1 MAANSREQMM
11 RFSQR
16 IGVVNVSDVVQT
28 EGMSDALRNS
38 LWNVLDQC
46 IWSKSTFLSNHHGG
60 LGFVDSFSRALWS
73 NFFKRPV
80 DSRPEYGFQILEQIR
95 KFFFSCE
102 WYFVYD
108 FIEFIAQTYE
118 MPGLIEQ
125 INEILERELSGFRL
139 IDGLFTRISD
149 ALEKQAIENA
159 LAPGPFAGVQAH
171 LHQALVHL
179 ANREQPDYRNSIKE
193 SVSAIESAVCEL
205 SGNPK
210 ATLGDGLRILERSG
224 KLHNALRN
232 GFSAIYGYT
241 SDADGIR
248 HAMLEEAAL
257 DEADAKFFLVSSA
270 AFINYLKAK
279 QAKDS

>member
-1 MAANSREQMM
+1 MVS
-11 RFSQR
+11 
-16 IGVVNVSDVVQT
+16 VSDVVQT
-28 EGMSDALRNS
+28 EGMSEALRNS

-46 IWSKSTFLSNHHGG
+46 IWSKGTFLRNHHGG
-60 LGFVDSFSRALWS
+60 LGFVDDFSQELWF
-73 NFFKRPV
+73 NFFKLRI

-95 KFFFSCE
+95 TYFFSCK
-102 WYFVYD
+102 WYEVYD
-108 FIEFIAQTYE
+108 FIEFVVQTYKIL
-118 MPGLIEQ
+118 GLIELV
-125 INEILERELSGFRL
+125 NEVLERELSGFRL
-139 IDGLFTRISD
+139 IDGLFTPVSEASER
-149 ALEKQAIENA
+149 EAIESA

-171 LHQALVHL
+171 LHQALQHL
-179 ANREQPDYRNSIKE
+179 ASRDKPDYRNSIKE

-210 ATLGDGLRILERSG
+210 ATLGDGLKILERGG

-248 HAMLEEAAL
+248 HSMLEEVAL

-279 QAKDS
+279 QAKNT

>member
-1 MAANSREQMM
+1 M

-16 IGVVNVSDVVQT
+16 IGMVSVSDVVQT

-46 IWSKSTFLSNHHGG
+46 IWSKQTFLRNRHGG
-60 LGFVDSFSRALWS
+60 LGLVDDLSRELWS
-73 NFFKRPV
+73 NFFKLRT
-80 DSRPEYGFQILEQIR
+80 DSRPVYGSKILEQIR
-95 KFFFSCE
+95 TYFFSCK
-102 WYFVYD
+102 WYEVYD
-108 FIEFIAQTYE
+108 FIEFVVQTYKIL
-118 MPGLIEQ
+118 GLIELV
-125 INEILERELSGFRL
+125 NEILERELSGFRL
-139 IDGLFTRISD
+139 IDGLFTPVSD
-149 ALEKQAIENA
+149 ASEKEAIESA

-171 LHQALVHL
+171 LHQALLHL
-179 ANREQPDYRNSIKE
+179 ASRDQPDYRNSIKE
-193 SVSAIESAVCEL
+193 SISAIESAVCEL

-210 ATLGDGLRILERSG
+210 ATLGDGLKVLERNG

-279 QAKDS
+279 QAKSS

>member
-1 MAANSREQMM
+1 M

-16 IGVVNVSDVVQT
+16 IGMVSVSDVVQT
-28 EGMSDALRNS
+28 EGMSEALRNS

-46 IWSKSTFLSNHHGG
+46 IWSKGTFLRNHHGG
-60 LGFVDSFSRALWS
+60 LGFVDDFSQELWF
-73 NFFKRPV
+73 NFFKLRI

-95 KFFFSCE
+95 TYFFSCK
-102 WYFVYD
+102 WYEVYD
-108 FIEFIAQTYE
+108 FIEFVVQTYKIL
-118 MPGLIEQ
+118 GLIELV
-125 INEILERELSGFRL
+125 NEVLERELSGFRL
-139 IDGLFTRISD
+139 IDGLFTPVSEASER
-149 ALEKQAIENA
+149 EAIESA

-171 LHQALVHL
+171 LHQALQHL
-179 ANREQPDYRNSIKE
+179 ASRDKPDYRNSIKE

-210 ATLGDGLRILERSG
+210 ATLGDGLKILERGG

-248 HAMLEEAAL
+248 HSMLEEVAL

-279 QAKDS
+279 QAKNT

>member
-1 MAANSREQMM
+1 M

-16 IGVVNVSDVVQT
+16 AGMVEVSDVVQT

-38 LWNVLDQC
+38 LWNAIDQC
-46 IWSKSTFLSNHHGG
+46 LWSKETFLINRREGG
-60 LGFVDSFSRALWS
+60 LGFVDAFSRQLWF
-73 NFFKRPV
+73 NFFKLRI
-80 DSRPEYGFQILEQIR
+80 DSRPEYGFEILDQIR
-95 KFFFSCE
+95 KYFFSSK
-102 WYFVYD
+102 WYEVYD
-108 FIEFIAQTYE
+108 FIEFVVQTYKI
-118 MPGLIEQ
+118 PGLTEL
-125 INEILERELSGFRL
+125 INDVLERELSGFRL
-139 IDGLFTRISD
+139 IDGLFTPVSD
-149 ALEKQAIENA
+149 ASEREAIENA

-171 LHQALVHL
+171 LHQALQLL
-179 ANREQPDYRNSIKE
+179 ANRDQPDYRNSIKE

-205 SGNPK
+205 SNNPK
-210 ATLGDGLRILERSG
+210 ATLGDGLKILERSG

-248 HAMLEEAAL
+248 HAMLEETAL

-279 QAKDS
+279 QAKST

>member
-1 MAANSREQMM
+1 M

-16 IGVVNVSDVVQT
+16 IGEVQVSDVVQT

-46 IWSKSTFLSNHHGG
+46 IWSKQTFLRNHYGNG
-60 LGFVDSFSRALWS
+60 LGFVDEFSRDLWF
-73 NFFKRPV
+73 NFFKLRI
-80 DSRPEYGFQILEQIR
+80 DSRPEYGFEILDQIR
-95 KFFFSCE
+95 KYFFSCK
-102 WYFVYD
+102 WYEVYD
-108 FIEFIAQTYE
+108 FIEFIVQTYKIL
-118 MPGLIEQ
+118 GLIELV
-125 INEILERELSGFRL
+125 NEVLERELSGFRL
-139 IDGLFTRISD
+139 IDGLFTPVSD
-149 ALEKQAIENA
+149 ESEREAIESA
-159 LAPGPFAGVQAH
+159 LAPGPFAAVQAH
-171 LHQALVHL
+171 LHQALKHL
-179 ANREQPDYRNSIKE
+179 ASRDQPDYRNSIKE
-193 SVSAIESAVCEL
+193 SISAIESAVCEL

-210 ATLGDGLRILERSG
+210 ATLGDGLKVLERGG

-257 DEADAKFFLVSSA
+257 DEADAKFFLASSA

-279 QAKDS
+279 QAKGT